1 MVSGTSEAQG
11 RALEMCLSEQGTSD
25 LIGIPG
31 SHVRRKIA
39 AATSQSTGDGRPF
52 AVVPAKI
59 SGCGLIA
66 LPSGMH
72 IGGDMPIDRVRR
84 KLVNG
89 FACTAVCA
97 AMLPCCLGRAALA
110 AAGDLAFKI
119 RKVATTSSLPGRG

>member
-39 AATSQSTGDGRPF
+39 AATSQSTGDERPF

-66 LPSGMH
+66 LPFGMH

-89 FACTAVCA
+89 CTAVSA
-97 AMLPCCLGRAALA
+97 AVLPLLPRA
-110 AAGDLAFKI
+110 D
-119 RKVATTSSLPGRG
+119 RSRRCRRP